1 MPQLGSLPLPH
12 VVNKVIENLDGV
24 VGNVDSENEAICRNL
39 ERKGEERATRDFTLG
54 KPHNRADIR
63 AGDEAELQSVRGDS
77 LVAIHHPEEHLLPLA
92 ELRPGT
98 ARFK

>member
-1 MPQLGSLPLPH
+1 LVSSPLPR
-12 VVNKVIENLDGV
+12 VGSKVIENLDGV
-24 VGNVDSENEAICRNL
+24 VRNLDSENEAICRNF
-39 ERKGEERATRDFTLG
+39 ECKGEERAARYFALG
-54 KPHNRADIR
+54 KPYNRADIR
-63 AGDEAELQSVRGDS
+63 VGDEAELQSIRGDT